1 MEIPTRYDFSATET
15 RVYRLW
21 RERRAFDS
29 AYDSEG
35 RARSAGEAEKRKFT
49 IAIPPPNVTGRLH
62 MGHALNNTIQ
72 DVLIRF
78 KRMDGFDAL
87 WVPGTDH
94 AGISTQTVVR
104 KHLDAEGIDYRDLG
118 REKFIEKV
126 WEWKKKYGDLILR
139 QLEKLGCSCDW
150 RRLCF
155 TMDDGPSRGVRVV
168 FKALYDRGLLY
179 RGKRIVNWCPV
190 DRTALSD
197 DEVDTKD
204 GGEPGHLWHIRY
216 PIVDPSGEIEYLTV
230 ATTRPE
236 TLFGDVAVA
245 VHPKDDRYREVIG
258 KTVRLPLQG
267 RIIPVIADDYVDR
280 EFGTG
285 CLKITPAH
293 DLNDFEVGQRHELT
307 PIDVM
312 NDDATMNDV
321 VPERFRG
328 LDRYGARDAAVKALE
343 EEGLLEK
350 IEDRM
355 VPIGR
360 AQRSGAPIEYR
371 LSDQWFVR
379 MKPMAEKALHA
390 SGYRREA
397 DAWVKGDGS
406 ELFFHPP
413 RWEKIYFSWLDRI
426 RDWTISRQIWWGH
439 RIPAWYH
446 KETGEILV
454 DVDEPKAVRQDPDAW
469 YQDPDV
475 LDTWFS
481 SWLWPMTTLG
491 WPDKTEDFK
500 RYFPTSV
507 LSTSKDII
515 FFWVARMNF
524 AALEMK
530 GKLPYRDV
538 YIHPTVL
545 DDKGAVMSKSKGNGI
560 DPLAVIEGATQED
573 LKGPALEARPQNLKE
588 LIARVEKRFPK
599 GFEAVGA
606 DALRFTLVHSCSDG
620 QEMKLSLDKFNEIGR
635 RFITKLWNASRF
647 VLLSLDG
654 APGPEVGD
662 TEPSVEDRWIASRSA
677 STVRV
682 VRGALE
688 GFDFAPMGQAL
699 YRFVWNDYCDWYL
712 ELTKARMFGDDP
724 KAARRAAHELGK
736 NLAEILRLLHPVTP
750 FITEELWAK
759 LIEAMDAKELWLGSR
774 PPSDLLILEPAPKG
788 DREPDRRLEADFE
801 SLQRLVGRVRTARSN
816 ARLSGSL
823 RLNVSVKPLA
833 DGLRELVSSTASVVK
848 NLANLDELELVEER
862 PEGTAAFVDPSFE
875 FYINLGKHVDLG
887 EERKRINKEML
898 EAKKKLDQVTR
909 KLDNPKFLAGAK
921 PDVVEAQRAKGA
933 ELTEMLTSLEELKRS
948 LG

>member
-21 RERRAFDS
+21 RERGTFDS
-29 AYDSEG
+29 AYDSAG
-35 RARSAGEAEKRKFT
+35 RARSKTEADKPKFT
-49 IAIPPPNVTGRLH
+49 IAIPPPNITGRLH

-72 DVLIRF
+72 DVLVRF
-78 KRMDGFDAL
+78 KRMDGFDVL

-126 WEWKKKYGDLILR
+126 WEWKKKYGDMILR

-155 TMDDGPSRGVRVV
+155 TMDEGPSRGVRVV
-168 FKALYDRGLLY
+168 FKALFDRGLLY

-216 PIVDPSGEIEYLTV
+216 PLVEPSGEIEYLTV

-245 VHPKDDRYREVIG
+245 VHPEDDRYREVIG
-258 KTVRLPLQG
+258 KKVRLPLQG
-267 RIIPVIADDYVDR
+267 RIIPIIADDYVDR

-293 DLNDFEVGQRHELT
+293 DLNDFEVGQRHEFT

-312 NDDATMNDV
+312 NDDATMNDI
-321 VPERFRG
+321 VPKRFRG
-328 LDRYGARDAAVKALE
+328 LDRYEARDAAVKALE

-360 AQRSGAPIEYR
+360 AQRSGATIEYR

-379 MKPMAEKALHA
+379 MKPMAEKALQA

-397 DAWVKGDGS
+397 DAWVKGDDS

-491 WPDKTEDFK
+491 WPDETEDFK

-524 AALEMK
+524 AALAMT

-538 YIHPTVL
+538 HIHPTVL

-560 DPLAVIEGATQED
+560 DPLAVIEGATQEE

-599 GFEAVGA
+599 GFEAIGA
-606 DALRFTLVHSCSDG
+606 DALRFTLVHSCSDS
-620 QEMKLSLDKFNEIGR
+620 QEMTLSLDKFNEIGR

-654 APGPEVGD
+654 ASGPEVGN

-677 STVRV
+677 STVRE
-682 VRGALE
+682 VRSALE
-688 GFDFAPMGQAL
+688 SFDFAPMGQAL

-750 FITEELWAK
+750 FITEELWAM

-816 ARLSGSL
+816 ARLSESV
-823 RLNVSVKPLA
+823 RLSVSVAPLA
-833 DGLRELVSSTASVVK
+833 DGLRELVSSTALVVK
-848 NLANLDELELVEER
+848 NLANLDELNLVEER
-862 PEGTAAFVDPSFE
+862 PEGTVAFVDPSFE
-875 FYINLGKHVDLG
+875 LYINLGKHVDLG
-887 EERKRINKEML
+887 KERTRIDKEML
-898 EAKKKLDQVTR
+898 EAKKKLNQVTR

-921 PDVVEAQRAKGA
+921 PDVVKAQRTKGA

>member
-1 MEIPTRYDFSATET
+1 MEIPTRFDFSATE
-15 RVYRLW
+15 RRIYELW
-21 RERRAFDS
+21 RDRGAFDS
-29 AYDSEG
+29 VYDAEG
-35 RARSAGEAEKRKFT
+35 RPRSTAEADKVPFT

-87 WVPGTDH
+87 WLPGTDH

-104 KHLDAEGIDYRDLG
+104 KHLDAEGIDYRELG
-118 REKFIEKV
+118 REKFVERV
-126 WEWKKKYGDLILR
+126 WEWKKKYGDLILQ

-155 TMDDGPSRGVRVV
+155 TMDDGPSRGVRLV
-168 FKALYDRGLLY
+168 FKTLYDRGLLY

-216 PIVDPSGEIEYLTV
+216 PLVEPTGGIDYLTV

-245 VHPKDDRYREVIG
+245 VHPDDDRYRDVVG
-258 KTVRLPLQG
+258 KSVRLPLQG
-267 RIIPVIADDYVDR
+267 RIIPIIADDYVDR

-293 DLNDFEVGQRHELT
+293 DPNDFEVGQRHGLV

-328 LDRYGARDAAVKALE
+328 LDRYEARDAAVKALE

-350 IEDRM
+350 VEDRM

-379 MKPMAEKALHA
+379 MKPLAEKALEA
-390 SGYRREA
+390 SGYRREG

-439 RIPAWYH
+439 RIPAWHH
-446 KETGEILV
+446 KETGDILV
-454 DVDEPKAVRQDPDAW
+454 DVEVPKAVRQNPDAW

-491 WPDKTEDFK
+491 WPDETKDFQH
-500 RYFPTSV
+500 YFPTSV

-524 AALEMK
+524 AALEMT
-530 GKLPYRDV
+530 GRLPYRDV

-545 DDKGAVMSKSKGNGI
+545 DDRGAVMSKSKGNGI

-573 LKGPALEARPQNLKE
+573 LKGPIFEARPSNMKE
-588 LIARVEKRFPK
+588 LIARVEKKFPK

-647 VLLSLDG
+647 VLLSLDDV
-654 APGPEVGD
+654 PGPEAGEA
-662 TEPSVEDRWIASRSA
+662 EPSVEDRWIASRSA
-677 STVRV
+677 STVRD
-682 VRGALE
+682 VRSALE
-688 GFDFAPMGQAL
+688 GFDFAPVGQAL

-712 ELTKARMFGDDP
+712 ELTKARMSGDDP
-724 KAARRAAHELGK
+724 SAARRAAHELGV
-736 NLAEILRLLHPVTP
+736 NLAEILRLLHPITP
-750 FITEELWAK
+750 FVTEELWAK
-759 LIEAMDAKELWLGSR
+759 LLEAMDAKDLWLGAR
-774 PPSDLLILEPAPKG
+774 PSSDLLILEPAPKG
-788 DREPDRRLEADFE
+788 DREPDAALEASFE

-816 ARLSGSL
+816 ARLSESV
-823 RLNVSVKPLA
+823 RLSVSVKPL
-833 DGLRELVSSTASVVK
+833 DEPLRKLLSTTAPVVK
-848 NLANLDELELVEER
+848 ALANLDAIDLVEER
-862 PEGTAAFVDPSFE
+862 PEATVAFVDPAFE
-875 FYINLGKHVDLG
+875 LYIDLGKHVDLG
-887 EERKRINKEML
+887 AERKRIDKEIS
-898 EAKKKLDQVTR
+898 EAKNKLEQVAR

-933 ELTEMLTSLEELKRS
+933 ELEEMLTSLEELKRS

>member
-21 RERRAFDS
+21 RERGAFDS

-35 RARSAGEAEKRKFT
+35 RARSKAEADKPKFT

-104 KHLDAEGIDYRDLG
+104 KHLDADGIDYRDLG
-118 REKFIEKV
+118 REKFIGKV

-155 TMDDGPSRGVRVV
+155 TMDEGPSQGVRVV
-168 FKALYDRGLLY
+168 FKALFDRGLLY

-216 PIVDPSGEIEYLTV
+216 PLVDPSGEIKYLTV

-245 VHPKDDRYREVIG
+245 VHPEDDRYREVIG
-258 KTVRLPLQG
+258 KKVRLPLQD
-267 RIIPVIADDYVDR
+267 RIIPIIADDYVDR

-293 DLNDFEVGQRHELT
+293 DVNDFEVGQRHSLT

-328 LDRYGARDAAVKALE
+328 LDRYGARDAAVQALE

-379 MKPMAEKALHA
+379 MKPMAEKALQA

-491 WPDKTEDFK
+491 WPVETEDFK

-524 AALEMK
+524 AALEMT

-545 DDKGAVMSKSKGNGI
+545 DYKGAVMSKSKGNGI

-588 LIARVEKRFPK
+588 LIAQVEKRFPK

-677 STVRV
+677 STVRE

-759 LIEAMDAKELWLGSR
+759 LIEAMDAKQLWLGSR

-788 DREPDRRLEADFE
+788 DRDPDRRLEADFE

-816 ARLSGSL
+816 ARLSESV
-823 RLNVSVKPLA
+823 RLSVSVKPLA

-848 NLANLDELELVEER
+848 NLANLDELDLVEER

-875 FYINLGKHVDLG
+875 LYINLGKHVDLG
-887 EERKRINKEML
+887 EERKRIDKEML
-898 EAKKKLDQVTR
+898 ETKKKLDQVAR

-933 ELTEMLTSLEELKRS
+933 ELTEMLTTLEELKRS